1 MMLVNDMLLTVFGDP
16 SFFLTAKVGTES
28 SGSPRGFGSLAQ
40 IVKWSSGLA
49 DTCPQVLALEGSQS
63 LVAPTFL
70 QYDLSPDS
78 TLSSGSS

>member
-63 LVAPTFL
+63 LVAPTFFAV
-70 QYDLSPDS
+70 
-78 TLSSGSS
+78 